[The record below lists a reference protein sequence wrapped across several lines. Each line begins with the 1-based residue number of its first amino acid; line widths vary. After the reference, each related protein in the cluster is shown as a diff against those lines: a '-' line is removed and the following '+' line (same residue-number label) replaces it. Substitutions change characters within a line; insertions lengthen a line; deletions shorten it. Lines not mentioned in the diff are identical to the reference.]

1 MDILVFGAG
10 AVGCYLGARLLQQQ
24 HQVTL
29 IGREVTAELINLNGL
44 SITEHGERERVRP
57 TVLTSAMAAFQNG
70 RTYDLI
76 IMSVKS
82 YDLEEALNS
91 IVAFCPQP
99 PTILTT
105 GNGIGIEAP
114 FIAQFGAGKVIAGS
128 VTVPLSKQTSDHIV
142 VQKEGRGL
150 ALAPTQPKQNIRQW
164 GALFQ
169 KAGISTQLESDY
181 QAMKW
186 SKALLNM
193 VGNATSAILNR
204 KPGVLYKSDT
214 IFNLEVQM
222 LEEVLAVMK
231 AKKLPVI
238 DLPGSS
244 AKKLAF
250 GVRRLPRSM
259 IKSRMISAVTSGRG
273 DKMPSFQLDLAS
285 GKGKSEVIYHN
296 GAVAEAGKALGI
308 ATPVN
313 AALSD
318 ILLKLAREELD
329 WREFD
334 GRPQRL
340 MAEVKKYQ
348 NP

>member
-1 MDILVFGAG
+1 MEILVYGAG
-10 AVGCYLGARLLQQQ
+10 AVGGYLGARLLQQK
-24 HQVTL
+24 HQVTM
-29 IGREVTAELINLNGL
+29 IVREVAAELIQMNGL

-57 TVLTSAMAAFQNG
+57 HVVTSAMAAFQNG
-70 RTYDLI
+70 RAYDLI
-76 IMSVKS
+76 MMSVKS
-82 YDLEEALNS
+82 YDLEDAMNS

-99 PTILTT
+99 PTLLIT
-105 GNGIGIEAP
+105 GNGIGIEEP
-114 FIAQFGAGKVIAGS
+114 FMAQFGAEKVIAGS
-128 VTVPLSKQTSDHIV
+128 VTIPLSKKTSDHIV
-142 VQKEGRGL
+142 VQKAGRGL
-150 ALAPTQPKQNIRQW
+150 ALAPTQPKQNIKPW
-164 GALFQ
+164 GTLFQ
-169 KAGISTQLESDY
+169 KAGITTQLESDY

-214 IFNLEVQM
+214 IFNLEVEM
-222 LEEVLAVMK
+222 LRETLAVMK

-259 IKSRMISAVTSGRG
+259 LKSRMVSAVTSGRG
-273 DKMPSFQLDLAS
+273 DKMPSFQIDLTS

-296 GAVAEAGKALGI
+296 GAVAAAGQSMGV

-313 AALSD
+313 AALND

-340 MAEVKKYQ
+340 LAEVKKYR
-348 NP
+348 

>member
-1 MDILVFGAG
+1 MDILVYGAG
-10 AVGCYLGARLLQQQ
+10 AVGGYLGARLLQQK
-24 HQVTL
+24 HQVTM
-29 IGREVTAELINLNGL
+29 IAREVTAELITLNGL

-57 TVLTSAMAAFQNG
+57 KVLTSAMAAFQDG
-70 RTYDLI
+70 RAYDLI
-76 IMSVKS
+76 IMGVKS
-82 YDLEEALNS
+82 YDLEEALNT

-105 GNGIGIEAP
+105 GNGIGVEQP
-114 FIAQFGAGKVIAGS
+114 FVAQFGAEKVIAGS
-128 VTVPLSKQTSDHIV
+128 VTIPLSKQTSDHIV

-150 ALAPTQPKQNIRQW
+150 ALAPTQAKQNIKQW

-169 KAGISTQLESDY
+169 KAGITTQLENNY

-204 KPGVLYKSDT
+204 KPGILYKSDA

-222 LEEVLAVMK
+222 LQETLAVMK

-259 IKSRMISAVTSGRG
+259 LKGRMVSAVTSGRG
-273 DKMPSFQLDLAS
+273 DKMPSFHIDLTS

-296 GAVAEAGKALGI
+296 GAVAAAGKALGI

-313 AALSD
+313 AALND
-318 ILLKLAREELD
+318 ILLKLIREEMD

-340 MAEVKKYQ
+340 MAEVRKYQ
-348 NP
+348 NS